1 MQNDAVAR
9 GSGGLYGGILSAV
22 LITQHGFSFA
32 IAVSGIMAIVA
43 GLVIIPLKFRP
54 PVWKE
59 APSERIA

>member
-1 MQNDAVAR
+1 
-9 GSGGLYGGILSAV
+9 V